1 MFALLRIRDFGL
13 LWLAGL
19 ISFAGNAAF
28 SIALP
33 LHVYRLTDSTLAT
46 AAVSAANLLPRV
58 LMGSVAGVFVDR
70 WDRKRTMVVV
80 DLVSAGVA
88 APDPAR
94 P

>member
-1 MFALLRIRDFGL
+1 MFDLLRQRDFGL

-33 LHVYRLTDSTLAT
+33 LHVYRLTDSTLAS

-58 LMGSVAGVFVDR
+58 LMGVFADCECNFASYR
-70 WDRKRTMVVV
+70 ILLSFAESGLLIAT
-80 DLVSAGVA
+80 
-88 APDPAR
+88 
-94 P
+94 